1 MVTVCAVMPL
11 TLTVPLT
18 APVSEATLMR
28 AIPEAL
34 ESRVGKICADD
45 IAAAAIPVVV
55 TMTAVEV
62 AVPPMLSVALA
73 VNEWLP
79 LVTLVLSQ
87 LTVYGALVAV
97 PREVVPSTKNWTLAM
112 V

>member
-28 AIPEAL
+28 ATPTAL

-45 IAAAAIPVVV
+45 IAAAAAIPPVTV

-79 LVTLVLSQ
+79 LVALVLSQ

-97 PREVVPSTKNWTLAM
+97 PRE
-112 V
+112 